1 MFLCGVT
8 LTIGLQN
15 TFQFFFQVHK
25 IKVVVIAFTNSIT
38 MMMMQGTTL
47 FYFGLLVVL
56 FGWPLIGM
64 IIEAFGFF
72 YLFRCTHTL

>member
-25 IKVVVIAFTNSIT
+25 IKVIVIANRGNIT
-38 MMMMQGTTL
+38 MMMQGTTL

-64 IIEAFGFF
+64 IIEAFGVF